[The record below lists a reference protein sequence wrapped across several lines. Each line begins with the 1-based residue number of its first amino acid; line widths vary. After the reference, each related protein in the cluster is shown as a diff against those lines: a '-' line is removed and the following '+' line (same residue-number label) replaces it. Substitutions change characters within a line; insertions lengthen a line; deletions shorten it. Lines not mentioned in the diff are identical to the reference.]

1 MAPHCD
7 TMDGPVV
14 SACRMALKSGNVN
27 YALPFVPKNAEEELS
42 QAFDKTVKA
51 RELGKDAAEVADLWF
66 FETAV
71 RLHREG
77 EGASYTG
84 LKPAGLDWGPVVP
97 LAEKDIDKEDPTLTI
112 EFLKR
117 VVEEKMLERFEEA
130 ISKKDYRLND
140 VDAAREYTEAMLH
153 FVLSSHHLYKY
164 VISGK
169 LH

>member
-14 SACRMALKSGNVN
+14 SACKKALEMVNVN
-27 YALPFVPKNAEEELS
+27 YVLPFVPKIVEKELRIS
-42 QAFDKTVKA
+42 FDKTIRA
-51 RELGKDAAEVADLWF
+51 RKLGEDAAEVADLWF

-97 LAEKDIDKEDPTLTI
+97 MAEKNIKTGNPTETI
-112 EFLKR
+112 EFLKS
-117 VVEEKMLERFEEA
+117 VLETEMR
-130 ISKKDYRLND
+130 KKFDKVMSLKNYDVDD
-140 VDAAREYTEAMLH
+140 VDAAREYTEAMLN
-153 FVLSSHHLYKY
+153 FVLSSHHTYKY
-164 VISGK
+164 IISNEE
-169 LH
+169 H

>member
-14 SACRMALKSGNVN
+14 SACRNALKTGNVN
-27 YALPFVPKNAEEELS
+27 YVLPFVPKTAEEELS
-42 QAFDKTVKA
+42 LAFNKVKKA
-51 RELGKDAAEVADLWF
+51 RELGADAADVADLWF

-77 EGASYTG
+77 EGASFTG

-97 LAEKDIDKEDPTLTI
+97 RAEKDIEKEDPTETV
-112 EFLKR
+112 EFLKN
-117 VVEEKMLERFEEA
+117 VVEEETRRRFQEV
-130 ISKKDYRLND
+130 IRKKDYDLND
-140 VDAAREYTEAMLH
+140 VEAARDYTETMLH

-164 VISGK
+164 VISDK
-169 LH
+169 TH

>member
-14 SACRMALKSGNVN
+14 TACKTALKTGNVN
-27 YALPFVPKNAEEELS
+27 YVLPFVPKDAEEALS
-42 QAFDKTVKA
+42 QAFNKVQKA
-51 RELGKDAAEVADLWF
+51 RELGADAAEVADTWF

-77 EGASYTG
+77 EGANYTG

-97 LAEKDIDKEDPTLTI
+97 LAEKDIEKEDPTDTI
-112 EFLKR
+112 EFLKS
-117 VVEEKMLERFEEA
+117 VLEENMLEKFRAA
-130 ISKKDYRLND
+130 ISKKNYQLDD
-140 VDAAREYTEAMLH
+140 VDAARGYTEAMLH